1 MYFSIAYFLLSFF
14 GLGYATYTDFK
25 ERIVSNRL
33 TFGLIAIGVALHF
46 FDAIANAQMLI
57 FYETLFAVV
66 ATFVFAYA
74 LYHFGVW
81 AGGDVKLFTAI
92 AALNPINYA
101 FLGSALGINAQLLGA
116 ISLPLFPLTLFVF
129 SVLAMLPYGLALSIN
144 GIAKNREL
152 RKIIAPEIR
161 ERLLHIAEF
170 AVAVAALNAV
180 FLQLKWNPYL
190 LLIVLIAMAFL
201 PKLARIA
208 IDAALVAI
216 ALFFD
221 VYALA
226 YDFIAL
232 FAVVAA
238 IYLLLKL
245 YAVGRDEAMR
255 KKIKI
260 SALEEGMI
268 VAENIVGR
276 GGKIMRIR
284 PLGFGELWDYFRGMN
299 MKALKERM
307 HIKGRIIAS
316 ARHAGGVSDA
326 EIAELKKL
334 VRQGKLKNEISIKMS
349 VPFVPAVL
357 IAFVVLSIVGDI
369 LWNLMLL

>member
-1 MYFSIAYFLLSFF
+1 MYFGIAYFLLTIF

-25 ERIVSNRL
+25 ERIVANRL
-33 TFGLIAIGVALHF
+33 TFGLIAMGIALHF
-46 FDAIANAQMLI
+46 ADALANAQMLI
-57 FYETLFAVV
+57 FYETIFAVI

-101 FLGSALGINAQLLGA
+101 FLGGALGISAPLLGTIA
-116 ISLPLFPLTLFVF
+116 LPLFPLTLFVF

-144 GIAKNREL
+144 GIRKNAEL
-152 RKIIAPEIR
+152 KKIILPEIR

-170 AVAVAALNAV
+170 AVAVGALNAI
-180 FLQLKWNPYL
+180 FIQLKWNPYL
-190 LLIVLIAMAFL
+190 VLIVLIAMAFL
-201 PKLARIA
+201 PKIARIA
-208 IDAALVAI
+208 LDIVLVAA

-221 VYALA
+221 AYALA
-226 YDFIAL
+226 FDFIAL
-232 FAVVAA
+232 FAVVSA

-245 YAVGRDEAMR
+245 YVVGRDEAMR

-260 SALEEGMI
+260 TALEEGMI
-268 VAENIVGR
+268 VAENIVSR
-276 GGKIMRIR
+276 NGKIIR
-284 PLGFGELWDYFRGMN
+284 VKPLGFGELWDYFRGMN
-299 MKALKERM
+299 MRALSERM
-307 HIKGRIIAS
+307 RIRGKIIAS
-316 ARHAGGVSDA
+316 ARNAGGVSEK
-326 EIAELKKL
+326 EIVELKKL
-334 VRQGKLKNEISIKMS
+334 VKQGKLKNEICIKMS

-357 IAFVVLSIVGDI
+357 IAFIVLSIAGDI

>member
-1 MYFSIAYFLLSFF
+1 MYFGIAYFLLSAF
-14 GLGYATYTDFK
+14 GLGYATYTDFR
-25 ERIVSNRL
+25 ERIVANRL
-33 TFGLIAIGVALHF
+33 TFGLIAMGIALHF
-46 FDAIANAQMLI
+46 ADALANAQMLI
-57 FYETLFAVV
+57 FYETIFAVI

-101 FLGSALGINAQLLGA
+101 FLGGALGISAPLLGTIA
-116 ISLPLFPLTLFVF
+116 LPLFPLTLFVF

-144 GIAKNREL
+144 GIRKNAEL
-152 RKIIAPEIR
+152 KKIILPEIR

-170 AVAVAALNAV
+170 AVAVGALNAI
-180 FLQLKWNPYL
+180 FIQLKWNPYL
-190 LLIVLIAMAFL
+190 VLIVLIAMAFL
-201 PKLARIA
+201 PKIARIA
-208 IDAALVAI
+208 LDIVLVAA

-221 VYALA
+221 AYALA
-226 YDFIAL
+226 FDFVAL
-232 FAVVAA
+232 FAVVSA

-245 YAVGRDEAMR
+245 YVVGRDEAMR

-260 SALEEGMI
+260 TALEEGMI
-268 VAENIVGR
+268 VAENIVSR
-276 GGKIMRIR
+276 NGKIIR
-284 PLGFGELWDYFRGMN
+284 VKPLGFGELWDYFRGMN
-299 MKALKERM
+299 MRALSERM
-307 HIKGRIIAS
+307 RIRGKIIAS
-316 ARHAGGVSDA
+316 AKRAGGVSEK

-334 VRQGKLKNEISIKMS
+334 VKQGKLKNEIYIKMS

-357 IAFVVLSIVGDI
+357 IAFIVLSIVGDV

>member
-1 MYFSIAYFLLSFF
+1 MYFGIAYFLLTIF

-25 ERIVSNRL
+25 ERIVANRL
-33 TFGLIAIGVALHF
+33 TFGLIAMGIVLHF
-46 FDAIANAQMLI
+46 ADALANAQMLI
-57 FYETLFAVV
+57 FYETIFAVI

-101 FLGSALGINAQLLGA
+101 FLGGALGISAPLLGTIA
-116 ISLPLFPLTLFVF
+116 LPLFPLTLFVF

-144 GIAKNREL
+144 GIRKNAEL
-152 RKIIAPEIR
+152 KKIILPEIR

-170 AVAVAALNAV
+170 AVAVGALNAI
-180 FLQLKWNPYL
+180 FIQLKWNPYL
-190 LLIVLIAMAFL
+190 VLIVLIAMAFL
-201 PKLARIA
+201 PKIARIA
-208 IDAALVAI
+208 LDIVLVAA

-221 VYALA
+221 AYALA
-226 YDFIAL
+226 FDFIAL
-232 FAVVAA
+232 FAVVSA

-245 YAVGRDEAMR
+245 YVVGRDEAMR

-260 SALEEGMI
+260 TALEEGMI
-268 VAENIVGR
+268 VAENIVSR
-276 GGKIMRIR
+276 NGKIIR
-284 PLGFGELWDYFRGMN
+284 VKPLGFGELWDYFRGMN
-299 MKALKERM
+299 MRALSERM
-307 HIKGRIIAS
+307 RIRGKIIAS
-316 ARHAGGVSDA
+316 ARNAGGVSEK
-326 EIAELKKL
+326 EIVELKKL
-334 VRQGKLKNEISIKMS
+334 VKQGKLKNEICIKMS

-357 IAFVVLSIVGDI
+357 IAFIVLSIAGDI

>member
-1 MYFSIAYFLLSFF
+1 MYFGIAYFLLSFF

-25 ERIVSNRL
+25 ARIVSNKL
-33 TFGLIAIGVALHF
+33 TFSLIAIGVALHF
-46 FDAIANAQMLI
+46 FDALANAQMLA
-57 FYETLFAVV
+57 FYETLFAVI

-101 FLGSALGINAQLLGA
+101 FVGSALGINAQLLGTIA
-116 ISLPLFPLTLFVF
+116 IPIFPLTLFVF
-129 SVLAMLPYGLALSIN
+129 SVLAMLPYGLALSVN
-144 GIAKNREL
+144 GIAKNMEL
-152 RKIIAPEIR
+152 RKIILPEVK

-170 AVAVAALNAV
+170 AIAVGALNAV

-190 LLIVLIAMAFL
+190 LLIVLVAMAFL
-201 PKLARIA
+201 PKFARIA
-208 IDAALVAI
+208 VDVVLVAI

-221 VYALA
+221 AYALA
-226 YDFIAL
+226 FDFIVL

-245 YAVGRDEAMR
+245 YVVGRDEVMR
-255 KKIKI
+255 KKIRI

-268 VAENIVGR
+268 AAENIVGR
-276 GGKIMRIR
+276 DGKIIR
-284 PLGFGELWDYFRGMN
+284 VKPLGFGELWDYFRGMN

-307 HIKGRIIAS
+307 RIKGEIIAS
-316 ARHAGGVSDA
+316 ARRAGGVSKG

-334 VRQGKLKNEISIKMS
+334 VKQGKLKNEISIKMS

-357 IAFVVLSIVGDI
+357 VAFIVLSIIGD
-369 LWNLMLL
+369 LFWNLLML

>member
-1 MYFSIAYFLLSFF
+1 MYFGVAYFLLSFF

-25 ERIVSNRL
+25 ARMVSNKL
-33 TFGLIAIGVALHF
+33 TFSLIAIGIALHF
-46 FDAIANAQMLI
+46 LDALANAQMLI

-74 LYHFGVW
+74 LYHSGDW

-101 FLGSALGINAQLLGA
+101 FVGSALGINAQLLG
-116 ISLPLFPLTLFVF
+116 SLAVPVFPLTLFVF

-144 GIAKNREL
+144 GIAKNRGL
-152 RKIIAPEIR
+152 RKIIMPEIK

-170 AVAVAALNAV
+170 AIAVGALNAV

-190 LLIVLIAMAFL
+190 LLIVLIVMAFL

-208 IDAALVAI
+208 VDVLLVAI

-221 VYALA
+221 AYALA
-226 YDFIAL
+226 FDFIVL

-245 YAVGRDEAMR
+245 YVVGRDEVMR

-260 SALEEGMI
+260 TALEEGMI
-268 VAENIVGR
+268 VAENIVSRNGR
-276 GGKIMRIR
+276 IIRIK
-284 PLGFGELWDYFRGMN
+284 PLGFGELWNYFKGIN

-307 HIKGRIIAS
+307 HIKGKIIAS
-316 ARHAGGVSDA
+316 AKQAGGVST
-326 EIAELKKL
+326 EELVMLKKL
-334 VRQGKLKNEISIKMS
+334 VQQGKLKNEIEIKLS

-357 IAFVVLSIVGDI
+357 VAFIVLSIVGDI
-369 LWNLMLL
+369 LWNLILL